1 MSQIHLDHADVIE
14 LGQMLTFVAEWLSG
28 NQKPILTEKIDAT
41 RHPVDRITRI
51 TAVMCW
57 QGVPSDRFDL

>member
-1 MSQIHLDHADVIE
+1 MI
-14 LGQMLTFVAEWLSG
+14 
-28 NQKPILTEKIDAT
+28 NKIDPT
-41 RHPVDRITRI
+41 RHPVERITRI